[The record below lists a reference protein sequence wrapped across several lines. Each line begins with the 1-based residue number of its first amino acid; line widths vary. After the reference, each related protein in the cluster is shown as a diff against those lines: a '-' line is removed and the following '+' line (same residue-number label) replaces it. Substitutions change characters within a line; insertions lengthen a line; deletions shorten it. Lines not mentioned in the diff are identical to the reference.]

1 MKIAILPVVLF
12 ITGIV
17 SAQDILSKIPKSG
30 TTINAFI
37 PKGYDTLSTT
47 TGDLN
52 KDGLSDAVLAL
63 ASAKETNFDP
73 AKDDIDSMPPRLLL
87 ILFNTGKGY
96 MLAGKS
102 AGALLC
108 KECGG
113 VFGDPFSSLVIDKN
127 ILTINH
133 YGGSSWRWG
142 SHYKFRYQQNDFY
155 LIGRTSYSY
164 WNVERCEK
172 LDDFAGADYK
182 DENLVTGSYEER
194 KISQEGCKLLVN
206 KKGKQTV
213 KPLIKLNDFNI
224 EN

>member
-1 MKIAILPVVLF
+1 MKISILLIVLF
-12 ITGIV
+12 ITDIV
-17 SAQDILSKIPKSG
+17 SAQDILSRIPKSG
-30 TTINAFI
+30 TTITAFI
-37 PKGYDTLSTT
+37 PGGYDTLGTVA
-47 TGDLN
+47 GDLN

-63 ASAKETNFDP
+63 ASAKEESFDP

-96 MLAGKS
+96 TLAGKS

-113 VFGDPFSSLVIDKN
+113 VFGDPFSELVIDKN
-127 ILTINH
+127 ILIIIH

-155 LIGRTSYSY
+155 LIGRTNYSY
-164 WNVERCEK
+164 WNVEMCEK
-172 LDDFAGADYK
+172 LDDFAGTDYK

-194 KISQEGCKLLVN
+194 KISQEGCRLLVN
-206 KKGKQTV
+206 KKGKQAI